1 MADNNNSNDEY
12 RCHSCP
18 NKTFK
23 DFYLLLNHFED
34 QSNQQINFFHINY
47 YSYFIVLFNRS

>member
-1 MADNNNSNDEY
+1 MSESDEY

-23 DFYLLLNHFED
+23 DFYLLLNHFQDE
-34 QSNQQINFFHINY
+34 SKKFKFAKIN
-47 YSYFIVLFNRS
+47 

>member
-1 MADNNNSNDEY
+1 MADNNSYDEY

-34 QSNQQINFFHINY
+34 QSN
-47 YSYFIVLFNRS
+47 FIL

>member
-1 MADNNNSNDEY
+1 MADNNSNDEY
-12 RCHSCP
+12 RCHSCT

-34 QSNQQINFFHINY
+34 QSNNF
-47 YSYFIVLFNRS
+47 

>member
-1 MADNNNSNDEY
+1 MADNNSYDEY

-34 QSNQQINFFHINY
+34 QSNFILIKKTIKFFD
-47 YSYFIVLFNRS
+47 FIPRS